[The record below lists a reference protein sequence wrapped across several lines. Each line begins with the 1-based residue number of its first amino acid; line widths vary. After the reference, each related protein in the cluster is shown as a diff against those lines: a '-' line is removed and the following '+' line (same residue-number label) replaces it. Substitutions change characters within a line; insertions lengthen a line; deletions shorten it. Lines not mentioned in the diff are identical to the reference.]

1 MTISHLAD
9 LKLAVIEYHINANDY
24 AKTGMA
30 RDACFTSFNS
40 LMWKRT
46 GPNQM
51 LDTASEIKS
60 LLPERGTEVADVKL
74 EKLLSRYELME
85 QELEMLTER
94 HDADKEVYL
103 AITGDIWS
111 AKPKRT
117 HTSDGLG
124 LDARLAKFAA

>member
-9 LKLAVIEYHINANDY
+9 LKLAVIEYHKNANEY

-46 GPNQM
+46 GQNQM
-51 LDTASEIKS
+51 LDTAAEIKS
-60 LLPERGTEVADVKL
+60 LLPQRGTEIIDVKL
-74 EKLLSRYELME
+74 EKLLARYELME
-85 QELEMLTER
+85 EELETLTER
-94 HDADKEVYL
+94 HEADKEVYHR
-103 AITGDIWS
+103 ITGEHWS